1 MSDGVGADAA
11 MTACERMKAIARLEF
26 EEVYSKGRIE
36 LLDEILGDEYVCYD
50 PALPE
55 PVRGR
60 HGLRDAVLGF
70 RAAMP
75 DLRFTVDQ
83 QVAEG
88 DRVVTAWTATG
99 THTGELMGVPGT
111 GRRVTMAG
119 VDIERFEGDR
129 IVEVWALWDAFG
141 VYRQITT

>member
-1 MSDGVGADAA
+1 MATAD
-11 MTACERMKAIARLEF
+11 EMKAIARMEF
-26 EEVYSKGRIE
+26 EEVFSKGRIE

-60 HGLRDAVLGF
+60 EGLRAAVLGF
-70 RAAMP
+70 RTAMP

-83 QVAEG
+83 QVAED
-88 DRVVTAWTATG
+88 DRVVTQWTATG

-111 GRRVTMAG
+111 GRPVTMAG

-129 IVEVWALWDAFG
+129 IVEVWALWDGFG
-141 VYRQITT
+141 VYRQITNANND

>member
-1 MSDGVGADAA
+1 MNTEA
-11 MTACERMKAIARLEF
+11 MKATARIEF
-26 EEVYSKGRIE
+26 EEVFSKGRLE
-36 LLDEILGDEYVCYD
+36 LIDDILGDDYVCHD

-55 PVRGR
+55 PARGKQ
-60 HGLRDAVLGF
+60 GPRDAVTGF

-75 DLRFTVDQ
+75 DLLFTVDQ

-99 THTGELMGVPGT
+99 THSGELMGVPGT
-111 GRRVTMAG
+111 GRQIAMVG

-129 IVEVWALWDAFG
+129 IVEVWALWDAQG
-141 VYRQITT
+141 VYRTITA